1 MGHLGLCSAIILLGF
16 AFLSTS
22 ADDRVY
28 SQGISYQTTFALHV
42 KPLGASQYV
51 DTNLFQDVGD
61 RLMSAGAVGVTNM
74 NTYLIKY
81 RFKIKQYDNLDN
93 VVDSIESETKFVIPN
108 DTVFLSETT
117 PGWNTTLAGN
127 ALSVKWFFYI
137 QEDINGDGDFN
148 DAGEGEQEVVYLV
161 DQYQPY
167 E

>member
-93 VVDSIESETKFVIPN
+93 VVDSIESETKFGRRSLHGPS
-108 DTVFLSETT
+108 TR
-117 PGWNTTLAGN
+117 LA
-127 ALSVKWFFYI
+127 ALHFVCRHGPDYLRSGTQSSIAFFKT
-137 QEDINGDGDFN
+137 NR
-148 DAGEGEQEVVYLV
+148 
-161 DQYQPY
+161 
-167 E
+167 